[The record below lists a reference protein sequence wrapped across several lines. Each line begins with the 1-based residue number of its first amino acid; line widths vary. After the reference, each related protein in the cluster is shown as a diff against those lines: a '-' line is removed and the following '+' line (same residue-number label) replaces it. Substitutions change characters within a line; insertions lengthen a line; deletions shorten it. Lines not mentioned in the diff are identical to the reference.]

1 MESKT
6 KIVVLRTK
14 ELIYTGIFLVLGII
28 LILVLIFM
36 FTQGKTKE
44 TIASA
49 TTTTYIPGVYSSPI
63 TLGSSSF
70 NVEVT
75 VDQNHVTNV
84 SLENLDETVE
94 TMYPLLKPSVAE
106 INEKLQTAD
115 SIEQVEFTAD
125 SQYTHTIL
133 TQAIKNALE
142 KAKK

>member
-49 TTTTYIPGVYSSPI
+49 TTYIPGVYSSPI

-94 TMYPLLKPSVAE
+94 TMY
-106 INEKLQTAD
+106 D

>member
-36 FTQGKTKE
+36 FTQGKSKE

-49 TTTTYIPGVYSSPI
+49 TTYIPGVYSSPI

-75 VDQNHVTNV
+75 VDQNHVTSVN
-84 SLENLDETVE
+84 LENLDETVE
-94 TMYPLLKPSVAE
+94 TMYPLLKPSVEE

-142 KAKK
+142 KAKKE

>member
-6 KIVVLRTK
+6 KIVVLRAK

-44 TIASA
+44 TMAP
-49 TTTTYIPGVYSSPI
+49 TMEYIPGVYTSSI
-63 TLGSSSF
+63 TLGSSSL

-75 VDQNHVTNV
+75 VDQNHITNV
-84 SLENLDETVE
+84 SLANLDETVE
-94 TMYPLLKPSVAE
+94 TMYPLLEPAVAE
-106 INEKLQTAD
+106 INEKLQTVD
-115 SIEQVEFTAD
+115 SIDEIDFTAD
-125 SQYTHTIL
+125 NQYTHTIL

-142 KAKK
+142 KAEP

>member
-49 TTTTYIPGVYSSPI
+49 TTYIPGVYSSPI

-75 VDQNHVTNV
+75 KSCYKCQ
-84 SLENLDETVE
+84 S
-94 TMYPLLKPSVAE
+94 
-106 INEKLQTAD
+106 
-115 SIEQVEFTAD
+115 
-125 SQYTHTIL
+125 
-133 TQAIKNALE
+133 
-142 KAKK
+142 

>member
-6 KIVVLRTK
+6 KIVVLRAK

-44 TIASA
+44 TMAPTA
-49 TTTTYIPGVYSSPI
+49 TYIPGVYTSSI
-63 TLGSSSF
+63 TLGSSSL

-75 VDQNHVTNV
+75 VDKNHVTNV
-84 SLENLDETVE
+84 SLANLDETVE
-94 TMYPLLKPSVAE
+94 TMYPLLEPAISE
-106 INEKLQTAD
+106 INEKLQTAT
-115 SIEQVEFTAD
+115 SIEQVDFTAD
-125 SQYTHTIL
+125 NQYTHTIL

-142 KAKK
+142 KAEP